1 MNIENLIEFPYQ
13 NLLHFYTLIMN
24 WEKEKLRKQT
34 IYNCIKKNKI
44 SRNRFNHG
52 GKRYAYWKED
62 IEEDTSVTTGMGL
75 EGIMLSE
82 ITRTEKAT
90 TI

>member
-34 IYNCIKKNKI
+34 HLQLNQ
-44 SRNRFNHG
+44 
-52 GKRYAYWKED
+52 KE
-62 IEEDTSVTTGMGL
+62 
-75 EGIMLSE
+75 
-82 ITRTEKAT
+82 
-90 TI
+90 